1 MFYLFFQ
8 AQQITQ
14 QQSQQV
20 HQLTEENVSI
30 HSHQSVD
37 EHYEEMLQYAETHKM
52 YEEQRSTERSIL
64 MSFPLVKF
72 SGEMAYLDYQ
82 ICVTHLTNHKKNP
95 YQIKSVSKKW
105 LHICYCIQ

>member
-52 YEEQRSTERSIL
+52 YEEQRSTQRSIL
-64 MSFPLVKF
+64 MSFPPVKN
-72 SGEMAYLDYQ
+72 YDNNHLDYQ
-82 ICVTHLTNHKKNP
+82 IVVRLGSMINVTFSHE
-95 YQIKSVSKKW
+95 YSKQNFYYWSKG
-105 LHICYCIQ
+105 LI

>member
-64 MSFPLVKF
+64 IRFPPVKF
-72 SGEMAYLDYQ
+72 SEEMATLDYQ
-82 ICVTHLTNHKKNP
+82 INP
-95 YQIKSVSKKW
+95 FNQ
-105 LHICYCIQ
+105 